1 MTTTTPATTPDA
13 RAMPT
18 IEALYAAGDSV
29 KSGDEAAFEIILRGA
44 APGSDVSVRQLAS
57 SSSPSAAS
65 ADELSCIHRES
76 QLTTSGQLTGATLGF
91 REPGRRV

>member
-44 APGSDVSVRQLAS
+44 APGSDVSVRQLAATLLS
-57 SSSPSAAS
+57 RARSAPAEVEQESSPWPLYLPYISRAS
-65 ADELSCIHRES
+65 PVDL
-76 QLTTSGQLTGATLGF
+76 
-91 REPGRRV
+91 P